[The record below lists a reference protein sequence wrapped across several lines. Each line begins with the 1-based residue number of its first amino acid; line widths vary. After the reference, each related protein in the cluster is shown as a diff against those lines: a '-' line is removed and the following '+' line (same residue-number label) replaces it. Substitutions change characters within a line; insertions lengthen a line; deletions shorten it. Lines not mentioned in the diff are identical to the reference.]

1 MRSLWIVLVAA
12 GCGFNASTGGTG
24 DPNIDAANVD
34 AAVDAPADR
43 TIDAA
48 IDAPVVI
55 DAPIDA
61 AIDAPPPMWT
71 VVETL
76 PVSCL
81 NVAST
86 STFVLLAGVTYRLQ
100 ASGNCVANTAN
111 GSRGDAEYVGYN
123 INNLLDTAGGI
134 DTGIAVNDLTPG
146 STKNPR
152 WGAYTATHEYEVMW
166 LGTGTTITANVHAD
180 NYSNNSGSLTLKILA
195 LQ

>member
-1 MRSLWIVLVAA
+1 MRSLWILLVAA
-12 GCGFNASTGGTG
+12 GCGFNAGTGSGTG
-24 DPNIDAANVD
+24 DPDIDAANVD
-34 AAVDAPADR
+34 AAVDGPTDP
-43 TIDAA
+43 TIDAPLA
-48 IDAPVVI
+48 I

-61 AIDAPPPMWT
+61 AVDAPAPMWT

-76 PVSCL
+76 TVSCL
-81 NVAST
+81 NLTST
-86 STFVLLAGVTYRLQ
+86 STYVLLAGVTYRLQ
-100 ASGNCVANTAN
+100 ASGSCVANTAN

-123 INNLLDTAGGI
+123 INNLVDTAGGV
-134 DTGIAVNDLTPG
+134 DTGIAVDDLTPG

-166 LGTGTTITANVHAD
+166 MGTGTTITAKVHAD

>member
-1 MRSLWIVLVAA
+1 MRSLCIVLVVA
-12 GCGFNASTGGTG
+12 GCGFDASTGPGNG
-24 DPNIDAANVD
+24 GPEIDAAKVD
-34 AAVDAPADR
+34 AAADAPADPSIDAEIDAPLV
-43 TIDAA
+43 IDAA
-48 IDAPVVI
+48 IDASLPT
-55 DAPIDA
+55 
-61 AIDAPPPMWT
+61 WT

-76 PVSCL
+76 TVSCL
-81 NVAST
+81 DLTST

-123 INNLLDTAGGI
+123 IGNLVDSAGGI

-152 WGAYTATHEYEVMW
+152 WGVYTATHEYEVMW
-166 LGTGTTITANVHAD
+166 MGTGTTITAKVHAD
-180 NYSNNSGSLTLKILA
+180 NYNNNSGSLTLKILA